1 MRKIPFIGER
11 ARSNR
16 NTTKHITC
24 PEDGHCI
31 RTNLYN
37 EWSTDMKNERIRARI
52 LMRWSDLDI
61 DSIPAVDVHVASLKL
76 FEVCLK

>member
-1 MRKIPFIGER
+1 
-11 ARSNR
+11 
-16 NTTKHITC
+16 
-24 PEDGHCI
+24 
-31 RTNLYN
+31 
-37 EWSTDMKNERIRARI
+37 MKNERIRARI